1 MAYQERPKAAEGEK
15 RDWRDH
21 EGLLFRRAGAYAQPW
36 LPESRELKHAAM
48 ASSHDTPMAGHFG
61 QQKTLA
67 RLKTEFWW
75 EGLEDDVRDYCS
87 TCEACQRAKSR

>member
-1 MAYQERPKAAEGEK
+1 MEGCCS
-15 RDWRDH
+15 
-21 EGLLFRRAGAYAQPW
+21 AGREHTPSYGPG
-36 LPESRELKHAAM
+36 SRELKQAAM

-67 RLKTEFWW
+67 RLKTKFWW

-87 TCEACQRAKSR
+87 TKSANGPSR